1 MHRLWRV
8 HDAYQL
14 ALKVKTKLAQNG
26 EDFVDNIFEPV
37 FDNDGEIQH
46 KEIELE
52 EGNFL
57 VILRIL
63 TILKDDS
70 GEDWLCHNIFKFIC
84 KSHGKVCSIVIG
96 DESCEEN
103 ISQEMEEKKVDA
115 QLIYDGYLE
124 R

>member
-1 MHRLWRV
+1 MHQLWRV

-46 KEIELE
+46 EEIELE

-57 VILRIL
+57 VFLRSL

-70 GEDWLCHNIFKFIC
+70 GED
-84 KSHGKVCSIVIG
+84 
-96 DESCEEN
+96 
-103 ISQEMEEKKVDA
+103 
-115 QLIYDGYLE
+115 
-124 R
+124 